1 MTTTQLPTPVQS
13 MLQPANVEGELG
25 FAVNVT
31 DVPWENSALQ
41 VTGQL
46 MAGGA
51 LVIIPLPVAVTVS
64 SI

>member
-1 MTTTQLPTPVQS
+1 